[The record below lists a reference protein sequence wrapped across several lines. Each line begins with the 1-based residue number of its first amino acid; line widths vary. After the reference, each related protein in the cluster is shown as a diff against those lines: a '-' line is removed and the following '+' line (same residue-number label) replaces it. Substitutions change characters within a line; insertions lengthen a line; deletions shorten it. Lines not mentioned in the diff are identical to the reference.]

1 MSLDAHSSPLVKLH
15 FIEIESLL
23 RFELS
28 SNRAHEVNILIIVLF
43 FSAVSRPMGPPV
55 NLKILVPAI
64 ASGAIIGK
72 GGETIADVQKQTGT
86 RIKMSKANDFYPGTT
101 ERVGLIQGPA
111 ESVLVVMD
119 FIAEKII
126 EKPDPAAK
134 PAIDFDNKI
143 PAEREKQVKV
153 IIPNSTA
160 GMIIGKGGSFIKQLK
175 DESGAFIQISQKSK
189 DATLSERVVTII
201 GKQFLG
207 LILIK

>member
-1 MSLDAHSSPLVKLH
+1 
-15 FIEIESLL
+15 
-23 RFELS
+23 
-28 SNRAHEVNILIIVLF
+28 
-43 FSAVSRPMGPPV
+43 MGPPV

-111 ESVLVVMD
+111 ESVLIVMD

-201 GKQFLG
+201 GKQFSQF
-207 LILIK
+207 KVASEAER